1 VAQGAPT
8 SPLLAILILNTAFA
22 KFKGKLS
29 MYADDG
35 YLYFDN
41 DDELENETFEAF
53 KQFGI
58 LFNKEKS
65 G

>member
-1 VAQGAPT
+1 M
-8 SPLLAILILNTAFA
+8 FA

-35 YLYFDN
+35 YLYFD
-41 DDELENETFEAF
+41 DDNYDPTKDFELF
-53 KQFGI
+53 KGFGI
-58 LFNKEKS
+58 VFNLEKS